1 MTLLNTLWTRLNY
14 QSSTGRERERLFSL
28 VQALVKAQFQL
39 ADAELTRRTWQ
50 EVADQNVSVERVEHL
65 LYCCCFQEDVQALKT
80 RTTSTYAVSLLCRPW
95 IPTALA
101 SLNTAEHAVA

>member
-14 QSSTGRERERLFSL
+14 QSSHGREQERLFSL

-50 EVADQNVSVERVEHL
+50 EVADQHFSVERVEHL
-65 LYCCCFQEDVQALKT
+65 LYCCCFQEDAEALKEADDEYL
-80 RTTSTYAVSLLCRPW
+80 RGVRAMPSLDTHG
-95 IPTALA
+95 IGVF
-101 SLNTAEHAVA
+101 EHC

>member
-65 LYCCCFQEDVQALKT
+65 LYCCCFQEDVQALKDADDEYL
-80 RTTSTYAVSLLCRPW
+80 RRVAAVPSLDTHG
-95 IPTALA
+95 IGVF
-101 SLNTAEHAVA
+101 EHC